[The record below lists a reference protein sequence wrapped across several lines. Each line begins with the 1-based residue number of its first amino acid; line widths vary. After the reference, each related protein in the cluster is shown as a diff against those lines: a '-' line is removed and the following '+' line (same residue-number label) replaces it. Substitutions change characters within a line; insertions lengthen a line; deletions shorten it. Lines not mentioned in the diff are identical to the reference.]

1 MSRLGVIG
9 IVTALLAVV
18 GGATYLVVQPDE
30 LANTY
35 ICPSNNN
42 VGVFPGGISPSG
54 LTTYIQSGNSSG
66 SKRCSVSW
74 IKCSDYAAQN
84 NFTCLDTTP
93 TEPCP
98 DIIDIPNWNL
108 SISGNY
114 TGWLM
119 YQYEKNDSY
128 LLIATNTT
136 SCLEVLS

>member
-30 LANTY
+30 LVNTY

-54 LTTYIQSGNSSG
+54 LTAYIQSGNSSG

-84 NFTCLDTTP
+84 NFTCLDALP
-93 TEPCP
+93 PEPCNDTVSLP
-98 DIIDIPNWNL
+98 SWNL
-108 SISGNY
+108 NLSTNQSGWQ
-114 TGWLM
+114 G
-119 YQYEKNDSY
+119 YQYDNTGDL
-128 LLIATNTT
+128 LLILTNAT
-136 SCLEVLS
+136 SCLVIQ